1 MKKIKEIFKFIWK
14 YNRAW
19 MLTTIIVLAF
29 FFTVSIVATQNDFLA
44 GTLDT
49 VLGGETRKHIS
60 GDPEQYNRYPKTT
73 NFNQFETDLELSA
86 GINSTNRDKRNSLEM
101 GNLLN
106 EVIAEEGFV
115 LLKNDNKALP
125 IATNASKKAKIS
137 VFGKNS
143 ANIVLGG
150 SGSGG
155 GNEKDAVNLYESLEK
170 ANFELNP
177 ELKSFYQSSKSGK
190 GRDANPA
197 IGVLTTGL
205 EIGETPQDRY
215 TDSIKNSFG
224 DYSDAAIIVF
234 SRIGGEG
241 FDLPRLQQKTYG
253 GAPISGSK
261 EGGQHYLEL
270 DQNEL
275 DLIDMVVNS
284 NKFDRV
290 VVLINA
296 STSMELGIIQ
306 DNPKIDSILW
316 IGSPGGSGALAIGRV
331 LNGTVNPSGR
341 LVDTFTRDF
350 SKDPTWNNFGDNM
363 LENGNAYLTGG
374 ANSGYYFV
382 EYQEGIYYGYR
393 YYETASYENVIRF
406 GSDYGWYDEHVV
418 YPFGYGLSYTNF
430 KWELVNEG
438 TTLNGSVLI
447 NGDQE
452 ITVKVKV
459 TNQGE
464 VAGKEVVQ
472 LYYSAPYIQNGIEKA
487 HVVLGA
493 FEKTDIIQPGQSEI
507 VTLKLKVS
515 DMASYDYDDANGN
528 GFKGYELDPGLYE
541 IYVGQNVHNSWNITS
556 NNWVG
561 SANSIVLEYSLL
573 EGLQFEYDVDE
584 KALSNDNQFDD
595 MSTYM
600 KDKVMSRASF
610 AITFPKKLTKEER
623 ELTPELLDS
632 LTFKYD
638 DVNASYKNKFTGVL
652 PTQGKVGD
660 PVQLYELIGKDIDD
674 PMWDDLLDH
683 LTIDEMVILIGQG
696 NFHTESIDRINKPR
710 TIDPDGPAGFTNFMG
725 DPTVHET
732 TFFASETVIG
742 STWNKDLAHDM
753 GVVVGLQGIVGYTK
767 GDGRPYSGWYA
778 PAVNIHRS
786 PFSGRNWEYYS
797 EDPYLSGMMGAFV
810 VQGAKSKGVYTYVKH
825 FVLNDQETSR
835 DANGLV
841 TWADEQTFREI
852 YLRPFQ
858 IIVEKGETNAM
869 MSSFNRIGTVWAGGS
884 YELLENVLRKEWGFV
899 GMVISDYNLGN
910 AYMPPDQMIRAGGD
924 LNLTQDYKP
933 SPKANKEGMNDT
945 TQVEALRQASKNILY
960 VVANSNA
967 MNGMGEGVVWGYKMA
982 TWKVLLIVVNV
993 ALVLGF
999 GIWGFFSIR
1008 KSKKEHWS
1016 K

>member
-1 MKKIKEIFKFIWK
+1 
-14 YNRAW
+14 
-19 MLTTIIVLAF
+19 
-29 FFTVSIVATQNDFLA
+29 
-44 GTLDT
+44 
-49 VLGGETRKHIS
+49 
-60 GDPEQYNRYPKTT
+60 
-73 NFNQFETDLELSA
+73 
-86 GINSTNRDKRNSLEM
+86 
-101 GNLLN
+101 
-106 EVIAEEGFV
+106 
-115 LLKNDNKALP
+115 
-125 IATNASKKAKIS
+125 
-137 VFGKNS
+137 
-143 ANIVLGG
+143 
-150 SGSGG
+150 
-155 GNEKDAVNLYESLEK
+155 
-170 ANFELNP
+170 
-177 ELKSFYQSSKSGK
+177 
-190 GRDANPA
+190 
-197 IGVLTTGL
+197 
-205 EIGETPQDRY
+205 
-215 TDSIKNSFG
+215 
-224 DYSDAAIIVF
+224 
-234 SRIGGEG
+234 
-241 FDLPRLQQKTYG
+241 
-253 GAPISGSK
+253 
-261 EGGQHYLEL
+261 
-270 DQNEL
+270 
-275 DLIDMVVNS
+275 
-284 NKFDRV
+284 
-290 VVLINA
+290 
-296 STSMELGIIQ
+296 
-306 DNPKIDSILW
+306 
-316 IGSPGGSGALAIGRV
+316 
-331 LNGTVNPSGR
+331 
-341 LVDTFTRDF
+341 
-350 SKDPTWNNFGDNM
+350 M

-945 TQVEALRQASKNILY
+945 TQVEALEQASKNILY